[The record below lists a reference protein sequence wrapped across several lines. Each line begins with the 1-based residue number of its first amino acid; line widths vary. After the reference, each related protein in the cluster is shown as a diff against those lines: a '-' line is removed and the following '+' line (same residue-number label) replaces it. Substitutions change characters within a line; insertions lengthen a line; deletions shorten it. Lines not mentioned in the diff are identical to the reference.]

1 MIVLASFPRS
11 GNTFL
16 RNILFEAFG
25 LESSTYH
32 HDPGRPLDPNYHLYP
47 IVKTHLLP
55 HQLPAEIRNR
65 PVVYIVRDGRDAV
78 VSLAHHR
85 SDIVEPGS
93 DFENNLIEAI
103 LAQEGSYFGGWSE
116 NVKAWSIQADLIL
129 RFEDLIHDPMHEVL
143 KLESLLDLP
152 EPDPAKMPTFQQLKF
167 GNPKYGGTFMHR
179 QVAEQNFRKGQ
190 SGSWKEEMSPKI
202 HRLFMARHGQLL
214 MELHYEDSNKKIT
227 RPTKRVLLE
236 ATKFLDDYFDGVS
249 RYVSE
254 LIHHYPI
261 LTKHQNDWEIDLLI
275 GDRIFELVRPVK
287 VIDPNLLRKKL
298 LAEYQE
304 PDRYLYEHILL
315 TIKKTIKKVIP
326 ANLYSRGR
334 LFYINGPFRNQLVNF
349 RQIVGHQKIKPLLNT
364 TKNLQDYS
372 RNYDLVHAPLPQNL
386 PFVTPFSKKHLVTVH
401 DLTHFSHHEYH
412 AADNIVAAEEGFKRI
427 NEDRC
432 SLISISENTRKD
444 LQHLIEPSNHKIYT
458 IPQGFNPEKFH
469 PKFRNDVNTTIDE
482 KYGLPENKFI
492 LCLSTIEPRK
502 NLANTIK
509 AFTKFIEDNDS
520 VDISLVIAGR
530 NGWKYHEID
539 QHESNPRIYFTG
551 YIHDDDLAY
560 IYARSHIFSYVSH
573 YEGFGLPLL
582 EAMGSGTPVVYGAN
596 SSMQEIV
603 GDAGIPCDPKDPDS
617 IAVAF
622 QTLLSCTE
630 TWKKYSEKG
639 RQYASHYTWLKT
651 ALNTLEVYRQIIEEG
666 G

>member
-32 HDPGRPLDPNYHLYP
+32 LLPGKKLNPNYNQYP
-47 IVKTHLLP
+47 VVKTHLLP
-55 HQLPAEIRNR
+55 HQLPADLRSR
-65 PVVYIVRDGRDAV
+65 PAVYIVRDGRDAV

-103 LAQEGSYFGGWSE
+103 LAQQGSHFGGWSE
-116 NVKAWSIQADLIL
+116 NVKAWSIHASLIL
-129 RFEDLIHDPMHEVL
+129 RFEDLIQNPMQEVL
-143 KLESLLDLP
+143 KLKSLLDLP
-152 EPDPAKMPTFQQLKF
+152 EPDPAKIPTFRQLKF
-167 GNPKYGGTFMHR
+167 GKPRYGSTYDR
-179 QVAEQNFRKGQ
+179 RPIAEQFFRKGR
-190 SGSWKEEMSPKI
+190 SNAWKEEMSPGI
-202 HRLFMARHGQLL
+202 YRLFMSQHGQLIR
-214 MELHYEDSNKKIT
+214 ELGYEDTGKSAVSPVKK
-227 RPTKRVLLE
+227 VLLE
-236 ATKFLDDYFDGVS
+236 GTKFLDDYLDGVS

-254 LIHHYPI
+254 LVHHYPI

-275 GDRIFELVRPVK
+275 GDKVFELVRPDK
-287 VIDPNLLRKKL
+287 AIDPNLLRKEL

-315 TIKKTIKKVIP
+315 ALKKTIKKVIP
-326 ANLYSRGR
+326 ANLYNRGR
-334 LFYINGPFRNQLVNF
+334 LFYINGPFRSQLLKL
-349 RQIVGHQKIKPLLNT
+349 RQIVGYQKVKPFSNT
-364 TKNLQDYS
+364 TESLQKDFYK
-372 RNYDLVHAPLPQNL
+372 YDLAHAPLPQNL
-386 PFVTPFSKKHLVTVH
+386 PNVTSFSKKYLVTVH
-401 DLTHFSHHEYH
+401 DLTHFSHNEYH
-412 AADNIVAAEEGFKRI
+412 QVDNIVAAEEGFKQI

-432 SLISISENTRKD
+432 SIISISENTRKD
-444 LQHLIEPSNHKIYT
+444 LEHLIDPSNHNIYT

-469 PKFRNDVNTTIDE
+469 PKLRNDVNTTING
-482 KYGLPENKFI
+482 KYGLPDNKFI

-603 GDAGIPCDPKDPDS
+603 GNAGIPCNPNDPDS
-617 IAVAF
+617 IATAF
-622 QTLLSCTE
+622 QTLLCCTE
-630 TWKKYSEKG
+630 TWKKYSERG
-639 RQYASHYTWLKT
+639 RQCANQYTWIKT
-651 ALNTLEVYRQIIEEG
+651 AFNTLEVYRQIIEEG